1 MSKTRTVFYACI
13 TLGILLSYA
22 SCQSDVDDR
31 QLPDTVDFNYHIKPI
46 LSDRCFACHGPDEK
60 AREADLML
68 HTEEALFAALDSSG
82 DYYVV
87 KPGNLAQ
94 SAVYD
99 RINSDDPEYVMPP
112 PSSNLTLDSYEK
124 ALIERWIEQ
133 GAEWKDHWAF
143 IPPSRPEVP
152 KVRKSNTVHNDIDA
166 FVVKK
171 LKGTKLQPSER
182 EEPTKLLRRVY
193 FDLTGL
199 PPTPEVVEQFASDPS
214 QEHYLEIVNDLLA
227 SPQYGERMASMWLD
241 ISRYA
246 DSHGYQDDRPRTVWP
261 WRDWVVNAFNDNL
274 SYQDFATWQLAGDLL
289 PDASYQQKLATTF
302 NRNHPITQEG
312 GVINEEYLTEYA
324 ADRVQTFSTAFLGLT
339 MECARCHDHKYDP
352 LSQQDYYQLF
362 GFFNNVKDEKGQI
375 NYFDMAPAPN
385 LQMQDEDYEQ
395 HIERVKRTI
404 LTLEEDLKKIGDQ
417 EQEFFESWKQEQAHG
432 IEASEDGLLAQMP
445 MESEGWLF
453 PDLARPEVT
462 AKVNVNLPP
471 SIPLPDKV
479 PGKEGEALQFN
490 GENFLTLGEIGDFDW
505 YDDFSMGASI
515 SHSGQHRKTA
525 GILSRRNGELNRQ
538 GYDFSLT
545 PTNRLSFRLL
555 HSMYDDYLEVQSQ
568 RSIPPHRWHQVFLSY
583 DGSGRAEG
591 VKIYINGERQ
601 RTTIV
606 RDSLQNQSILNGN
619 DLLVGHWNHRA
630 RELEN
635 LYGFKGGRVDD
646 VLIYD
651 RALSDLEVQSLY
663 QGGPVKN
670 PGKKPLLEHYLW
682 NYSVAFQE
690 TRERL
695 DSFRSIDLHLPYI
708 PIMEEADT
716 VKPAFIL
723 ARGAYD
729 APTQKVSRATPKAV
743 LPFLEE
749 YDQNRLGL
757 AQWLFDEQHPLTS
770 RVMVNRLWQM
780 CFGRGLVKTPE
791 DFGSQGDLPSH
802 PELLDW
808 FAVEFQASG
817 WDIKHMLKLIVSSA
831 TYQQSADIEARAL
844 QIDAENRLLSRGP
857 HKPLTAEMI
866 RDQALAVSGLIDQR
880 LGGKWVKPYQPAGIW
895 KEMANQIGEN
905 KYRPSKGKNLYRRSL
920 YTYWKRT
927 IPPPTML
934 TFDAPERT
942 ICSVKRQFTSTPL
955 QALILMNDP
964 TYLESS
970 RVLAEQLIAT
980 SDKEV
985 ARHISQAF
993 HKITARTPSPE
1004 ETSTLESLYHRMKD
1018 HYQELPEEATTLL
1031 QTGASPI
1038 TNTIDHPTLAAMTM
1052 VVSTIFNLDEVKH
1065 S

>member
-1 MSKTRTVFYACI
+1 MSKIHTLFCSCI
-13 TLGILLSYA
+13 TLGILLTYA

-31 QLPDTVDFNYHIKPI
+31 KLPDTVDFNYHIKPI
-46 LSDRCFACHGPDEK
+46 LSDRCFACHGPDEN

-68 HTEEALFAALDSSG
+68 HTEEALFAAMDSSG
-82 DYYVV
+82 EQYVV
-87 KPGNLAQ
+87 RPGNLSQ

-99 RINSDDPEYVMPP
+99 RIMSDDPEFVMPP
-112 PSSNLTLDSYEK
+112 PSSNLTLDNYEK

-143 IPPSRPEVP
+143 IPPTRPEIP
-152 KVRKSNTVHNDIDA
+152 NVRKPNTLHNEIDA

-171 LKGTKLQPSER
+171 LKGTRLQPSER
-182 EEPTKLLRRVY
+182 EEPAKLLRRVY

-199 PPTPEVVEQFASDPS
+199 PPTPDVVERFTADPS
-214 QEHYLEIVNDLLA
+214 QEQYLKIVDDLLA

-274 SYQDFATWQLAGDLL
+274 SYQEFATWQLAGDLL
-289 PDASYQQKLATTF
+289 PDASYRQKLATTF

-352 LSQQDYYQLF
+352 LSQEDYYELY
-362 GFFNNVKDEKGQI
+362 GFFNNVKDETGMI
-375 NYFDMAPAPN
+375 SYFDMAPAPN
-385 LQMQDEDYEQ
+385 IKMQDAGYEQ
-395 HIERVKRTI
+395 HIERVKSTI
-404 LTLEEDLKKIGDQ
+404 LQLEEQLEAIGDQ
-417 EQEFFESWKQEQAHG
+417 EQEYFESWKQNHG
-432 IEASEDGLLAQMP
+432 KEVTVGTQGLLSHLP

-453 PDLARPEVT
+453 TDLARPDVFG
-462 AKVNVNLPP
+462 KVNINLPP
-471 SIPLPDKV
+471 RIPLPEKV
-479 PGKEGEALQFN
+479 TGRKGAALRFD

-505 YDDFSMGASI
+505 YDDFAMGATI

-545 PTNRLSFRLL
+545 ATNRLSFRLL
-555 HSMYDDYLEVQSQ
+555 HSMHDDYLEVQSQ
-568 RSIPPHRWHQVFLSY
+568 RSIPAHQWHQIFVSY
-583 DGSGRAEG
+583 DGSGRAGG
-591 VKIYINGERQ
+591 VRLYIDGERQ

-606 RDSLQNQSILNGN
+606 RDSLQGQSILNGN

-630 RELEN
+630 RELKD
-635 LYGFKGGRVDD
+635 LSGFKGGKVDE
-646 VLIYD
+646 VHVYD
-651 RALSDLEVQSLY
+651 RALSDLEVKSLY
-663 QGGPVKN
+663 RDGPVRTAGN
-670 PGKKPLLEHYLW
+670 QALLEHYLW
-682 NYSVAFQE
+682 NNSVAFQE
-690 TRERL
+690 TRARL
-695 DSFRSIDLHLPYI
+695 DSFRAIDLHLPHI

-716 VKPAFIL
+716 IKPAFIL

-729 APTQKVSRATPKAV
+729 APTQKVSRATPEAV
-743 LPFLEE
+743 LAFSDQ
-749 YDQNRLGL
+749 YNQNRLGL
-757 AQWLFDEQHPLTS
+757 AEWLFDDQHPLTS

-808 FAVEFQASG
+808 LAVEFRTSG
-817 WDIKHMLKLIVSSA
+817 WDIKHLLKLIVASA
-831 TYQQSADIEARAL
+831 TYQQSADIDTRSL
-844 QIDAENRLLSRGP
+844 QTDSENRLLSRGP

-866 RDQALAVSGLIDQR
+866 RDQALAVSGLLDKR

-905 KYRPSKGKNLYRRSL
+905 KYRPSTGKNLYRRSL

-942 ICSVKRQFTSTPL
+942 ICSVKRQSTSTPL
-955 QALILMNDP
+955 QALVLLNDP
-964 TYLESS
+964 TYIESS
-970 RVLAEQLIAT
+970 RVLAQQLIPTAPEQLTRQIAG
-980 SDKEV
+980 
-985 ARHISQAF
+985 AF
-993 HKITARTPSPE
+993 HRITAREPSPE
-1004 ETSTLESLYHRMKD
+1004 EISTLESLYHRMKD
-1018 HYQELPEEATTLL
+1018 HYQDQSEEASTLL
-1031 QTGASPI
+1031 HTGASPV
-1038 TNTIDHPTLAAMTM
+1038 TDTEDHPTLAAMTM